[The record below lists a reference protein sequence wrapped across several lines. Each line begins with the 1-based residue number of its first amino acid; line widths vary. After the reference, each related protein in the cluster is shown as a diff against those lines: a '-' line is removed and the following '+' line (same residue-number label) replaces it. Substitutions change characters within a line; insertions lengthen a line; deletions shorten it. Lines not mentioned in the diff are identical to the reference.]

1 MPALM
6 TLIEAVGLFPPDEIE
21 DLRGMLTDYFAGTGG
36 DDHFWITDD
45 DEGLAGVAYYAP
57 ERMTEGTWNLYFIGV
72 HPDRRRE
79 GRASALLD
87 YVEEAL
93 AARGE
98 RLLLVETS
106 SLPAFGR
113 ALGALPQVRLR
124 RGSAHPRLLRGGLR
138 QDRFPQ
144 SADSQAVE
152 NQKLR
157 PQGPLPLRDGQV
169 VDAGKAFAHQPVFIK
184 LPEFIAVRAKPLPGM
199 VVPFVLEAH
208 GHPVF
213 PETPQRFPE
222 PVAQFTCPLAL
233 QKPLYFLPPAEELGA
248 VAPFGIYRVGQANPF
263 GVFAVPGIFGGLYFE
278 RSRLRGEGWFD
289 DIHQWQG

>member
-1 MPALM
+1 MEKETKPATIRPAAPDDMPALM

-79 GRASALLD
+79 GRASALLS

-106 SLPAFGR
+106 SLPTFGR
-113 ALGALPQVRLR
+113 AWALYRKGGYDEEAR
-124 RGSAHPRLLRGGLR
+124 IRDFYAAGSDKIVFRKALT
-138 QDRFPQ
+138 
-144 SADSQAVE
+144 A
-152 NQKLR
+152 KL
-157 PQGPLPLRDGQV
+157 
-169 VDAGKAFAHQPVFIK
+169 
-184 LPEFIAVRAKPLPGM
+184 
-199 VVPFVLEAH
+199 
-208 GHPVF
+208 
-213 PETPQRFPE
+213 
-222 PVAQFTCPLAL
+222 
-233 QKPLYFLPPAEELGA
+233 
-248 VAPFGIYRVGQANPF
+248 
-263 GVFAVPGIFGGLYFE
+263 
-278 RSRLRGEGWFD
+278 
-289 DIHQWQG
+289 